1 MANIYLIIWQSQSV
15 LFFKIFNVRS
25 MIIKILRT
33 SNHQITFLAD
43 YKIDVLNT
51 RLSQYVIK
59 PSLIKLVRGY
69 GFVNHYPNKVL

>member
-1 MANIYLIIWQSQSV
+1 
-15 LFFKIFNVRS
+15 